1 MEVNPRILVGDERT
15 KFVTTVR
22 DSEFYPEKTDA
33 MTVEIAGKIRTR
45 TTL

>member
-22 DSEFYPEKTDA
+22 DSEFCPEMTDA
-33 MTVEIAGKIRTR
+33 MTVQIAGKIRSGT
-45 TTL
+45 